1 MEVKNLL
8 TVVFVISFLSLLISF
23 FSFIY
28 SYSAYIEIRRIL
40 PYIRLP
46 LPELSPSTAIF
57 PTEITARFVQITS
70 SLALGLSFL
79 IFILILILIFKK
91 KY

>member
-1 MEVKNLL
+1 MKVENLL
-8 TVVFVISFLSLLISF
+8 TIVFVISFLSLLISF

-40 PYIRLP
+40 PYVKLP
-46 LPELSPSTAIF
+46 LPEQNPSTAIF
-57 PTEITARFVQITS
+57 PTEITVRFIQVAS

-79 IFILILILIFKK
+79 IFILILILISRK